1 MSRDEWLEWR
11 KPLFHVK
18 KKIADSLYGTGFD
31 LQDDLSLTPSKYKYD
46 ILVQFFQSNGWIN
59 FDFPCVGS
67 SEMFALLMQN
77 DYLSATELYYTKVG
91 AWEKPNIDN
100 AAMFWG
106 REHEAQIADKW
117 QYWDGNQEG
126 MIANYTAGTIVRKCR
141 RLNAYAQN
149 KKYPWIFVSADRIIN
164 KTDTS
169 AEGLLECK
177 TISGYAADQWEAG
190 FPPYYIFQIQ
200 TAIGC
205 IELAYGESAILKDG
219 REMEVLPFDKSEALF
234 EAIITKSKS
243 FYEDVK
249 KGIEFYLLSLVA
261 PDEETRAMNYACMER
276 LSPEIDGSI
285 AMSDFLKV
293 KNQDKGYETKGTE
306 EEYEWAKKYEE
317 LSAQLKPI
325 ETEKNLYANKIK
337 DAMGEASTLSFGE
350 NGKVTWK
357 ENVKKSR
364 VFKVSLK

>member
-1 MSRDEWLEWR
+1 MSREEWLEWR

-18 KKIADSLYGTGFD
+18 NWLHDKRILRSDTDYIVPCNFNYITLK
-31 LQDDLSLTPSKYKYD
+31 D
-46 ILVQFFQSNGWIN
+46 IFTLPEFGWKEFN
-59 FDFPCVGS
+59 FPCVGS
-67 SEMFALLMQN
+67 SEMFALMMQN

-91 AWEKPNIDN
+91 AWEKPNIDS

-126 MIANYTAGTIVRKCR
+126 MIANFAAGKIIRKCR

-164 KTDTS
+164 KTETIS
-169 AEGLLECK
+169 EGLLECK

-219 REMEVLPFDKSEALF
+219 REMEVLPFDKSDTLF
-234 EAIITKSKS
+234 EAIITKSKA

-276 LSPEIDGSI
+276 LSPEVDGSI

-293 KNQDKGYETKGTE
+293 KNHDKGYETTGKE
-306 EEYEWAKKYEE
+306 EEYVWAKKYED
-317 LSAQLKPI
+317 LK
-325 ETEKNLYANKIK
+325 EKAKPFILEANRYANMLK
-337 DAMGEASTLSFGE
+337 DAMGEASTLTFTE
-350 NGKVTWK
+350 DRGKVTWK
-357 ENVKKSR
+357 ENVKGSR
-364 VFKVSLK
+364 VFKVFLK